1 MDLYQ
6 EFKKQQDLS
15 LTTGDVQVKNEGT
28 GSQLFVDQSGSAT
41 IAPEVL
47 DCVMEWKCLP
57 IHSIYDQR
65 IWTRSAWIFRIEG
78 ILSRTNQIWIGISR
92 KTTISVEIHQPEV
105 ILNWFRWSRSEA
117 MCCTESPITA
127 SYTPILRIPI
137 TKDRDFWEDLGH
149 KCLSSKSQYHQRT
162 NGKNMRQKRDTDIF
176 TIEQQGR
183 ANGLIIKFVLPIDC
197 SAGSQIHGQRIST
210 RNSLTEFS

>member
-1 MDLYQ
+1 MLSLEGVLIGLTAAIGIHTPTFAISIVSSVFYLLISYAVIMDLYQ

-78 ILSRTNQIWIGISR
+78 ILSRTNQI
-92 KTTISVEIHQPEV
+92 
-105 ILNWFRWSRSEA
+105 
-117 MCCTESPITA
+117 
-127 SYTPILRIPI
+127 
-137 TKDRDFWEDLGH
+137 
-149 KCLSSKSQYHQRT
+149 
-162 NGKNMRQKRDTDIF
+162 
-176 TIEQQGR
+176 
-183 ANGLIIKFVLPIDC
+183 
-197 SAGSQIHGQRIST
+197 
-210 RNSLTEFS
+210 